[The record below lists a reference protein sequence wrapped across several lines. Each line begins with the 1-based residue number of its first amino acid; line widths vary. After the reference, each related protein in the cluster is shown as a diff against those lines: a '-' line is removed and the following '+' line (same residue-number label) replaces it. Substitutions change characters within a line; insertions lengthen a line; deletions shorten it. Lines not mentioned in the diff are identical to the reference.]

1 MTMENLN
8 IQLSNRGKVIFFN
21 FQTDDFILR
30 TIDSEKW
37 HLLNM
42 VRKSVDDS
50 TKDWGRYIGLQWQF
64 NNFHFYLT

>member
-30 TIDSEKW
+30 TIDSEK
-37 HLLNM
+37 
-42 VRKSVDDS
+42 
-50 TKDWGRYIGLQWQF
+50 
-64 NNFHFYLT
+64 